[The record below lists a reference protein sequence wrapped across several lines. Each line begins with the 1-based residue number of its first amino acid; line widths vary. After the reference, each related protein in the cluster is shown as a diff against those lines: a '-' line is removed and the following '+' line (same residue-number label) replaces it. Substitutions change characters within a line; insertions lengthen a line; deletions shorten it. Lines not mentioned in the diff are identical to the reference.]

1 MPSPLRGAR
10 LRALLVLSSCVALAM
25 AIYAG
30 SAGAALPTGNLL
42 TNSAAEAAPTVEAE
56 EMRSL
61 PSGWTQRAPL
71 EEDIQGAY
79 DSCYGG
85 SEVGGVITERDVLEK
100 EFGEPIHGGARFFFA
115 GDWGLSEL
123 TQEVSVGAEAAGA
136 QLFIGGDFGGF
147 SSQEDFATLNAEFL
161 NGTGTKLAGLGTV
174 RVVASERGDETGF
187 VHREARTNVPAGTAK
202 IRFVLLQQREEGADN
217 DGYADNL
224 FATFDATAPP
234 LPTPVGD
241 AACPYSAAVV
251 PPVTPP
257 VAPAPP
263 APAPAPTPAVQITKG
278 PPKETAETKAPFSF
292 TGTPGGSLECS
303 LDGGAFRPCTSG
315 TDFGPV
321 QPGDHRFEVR
331 EVLGGKTSAPAS
343 YEWTVDLPKAC
354 VLRVA
359 RARVFA
365 YSKKSAA
372 RLVIHYTSYKPARVD
387 VSYKLTGSKGPLDLG
402 SATARFSDAGVF
414 RLPETLSS
422 AEEAKLK
429 AAKSFQVKF
438 KIPGTPSN
446 CARFY
451 TKKLTIPQ
459 KVSGQTVWFQSDSR
473 FAPGGPA

>member
-1 MPSPLRGAR
+1 MSSPLRVAR
-10 LRALLVLSSCVALAM
+10 PLALLALSTCFALAM

-30 SAGAALPTGNLL
+30 SATAALPTGNLL
-42 TNSAAEAAPTVEAE
+42 TNPAGEAAPTVGAGEL
-56 EMRSL
+56 RSV

-71 EEDIQGAY
+71 VEDTQGAY

-115 GDWGLSEL
+115 GQWGLSEL
-123 TQEVSVGAEAAGA
+123 TQEVKVSAEATGA
-136 QLFIGGDFGGF
+136 QLLIGGDFGGF
-147 SSQEDFATLNAEFL
+147 SDQQDFATLNAEFL
-161 NGTGTKLAGLGTV
+161 NGSGTKLAGLGTA
-174 RVVASERGDETGF
+174 RVTPSERGNATGF
-187 VHREARTNVPAGTAK
+187 VHREARTNVPAGTAE
-202 IRFVLLQQREEGADN
+202 IRFVLFQERTDGADN

-224 FATFDATAPP
+224 YATFDATAPAM
-234 LPTPVGD
+234 PTPLGD
-241 AACPYSAAVV
+241 AACPYSA
-251 PPVTPP
+251 PVTPTPP
-257 VAPAPP
+257 VVTPVSPP
-263 APAPAPTPAVQITKG
+263 APAVQITKG

-292 TGTPGGSLECS
+292 TGTPGGSFECS
-303 LDGGAFRPCTSG
+303 LDGGPFKPCSSG

-331 EVLGGKTSAPAS
+331 EVLGGKTSAAAS
-343 YEWTVDLPKAC
+343 YKWTVDLPKAC

-387 VSYKLTGSKGPLDLG
+387 VSYTLIGSKGPLDLG
-402 SATARFSDAGVF
+402 SATAPFSKAGVF
-414 RLPETLSS
+414 RLPKTLSS
-422 AEEAKLK
+422 AQEAKLK
-429 AAKSFQVKF
+429 AAKSFRVKF

-459 KVSGQTVWFQSDSR
+459 KVGGQTVWFQSDSR